1 MGPDLLA
8 NWAVKMGLGKKTGI
22 DLTGE
27 ADGLIPDAK
36 WKEKTTGER
45 WFLGNT
51 YHMAI
56 GQGDVQLTPLQA
68 VMMAGA
74 VVTGELC
81 APRIALLTTNNQQ
94 LITNNCKGTGVSGN
108 QQKFNS

>member
-1 MGPDLLA
+1 
-8 NWAVKMGLGKKTGI
+8 MGLGKKTGI

-27 ADGLIPDAK
+27 ADGLIPDPK

-56 GQGDVQLTPLQA
+56 GQGRCPINSVAGGDDGGSGSDGG
-68 VMMAGA
+68 VMHS
-74 VVTGELC
+74 ED
-81 APRIALLTTNNQQ
+81 RIQLTTNRF
-94 LITNNCKGTGVSGN
+94 V
-108 QQKFNS
+108 